1 MKIAL
6 VAPSGVPF
14 VVGGA
19 EKLWWGLSQHV
30 NRHTAHELELI
41 KLPSAEHDFAA
52 IVASY
57 QRWSQ
62 LDLRQFDAVI
72 STKYPAWMVDHPN
85 HIVYLQHKLRG
96 LYDTYPAGLP
106 LEPERLPTAA
116 KPLWALITSAD
127 TNRSMLPDIFGHA
140 HNLLTST
147 ALAPQELAQLTALP
161 GPLLRSLV
169 HKLDAIALQPGG
181 IRSYLA
187 ISGVVAGRADYFPA
201 QASVQVLPHPSNL
214 EGLHGG
220 PYETVFTASRLDGPK
235 RLALLIGAYRRTRT
249 RVPLCIAG
257 DGPDAA
263 HLRELAQGDPRI
275 HFLGRLTDEQLIEQ
289 YSRAALVPFVPYME
303 DMGLITLEAMAC
315 GKPVLTVSDAGGVTE
330 FVRDGINGRIVPPTE
345 KALAAVLDELLADPQ
360 RVHAMGQ
367 AALETAAQVSWQRT
381 AHGLLQAAEA
391 GLASRLAQAPH
402 VLTPGASAARRAAG
416 HRPRVLVL
424 NTFSVYPPDNGGKKR
439 MYYLYQGLAQ
449 WADVTLLNLGSWGT
463 PAQQRQLAPHLKEIC
478 VPPTEAFGKAEQA
491 LSKALGGKP
500 VTDIAALLHWDL
512 LQPLRDAFCALA
524 PHTDV
529 VVSAHMYLAPMID
542 ANWQGAVWYDAF
554 NVEADMKAV
563 VLGQPRPSHADATL
577 ALQAPALR
585 APDLADHCVR
595 QVASAEARMVRR
607 AERVW
612 AVSDENRERFAALYD
627 RPASSIELAVN
638 GTHVPGDAWLDTT
651 RRAALKER
659 LGLGGR
665 PLAIFVASYHGP
677 NLPAADDILA
687 MAHACP
693 EWAFALVGS
702 VCHHLKDRALPSNL
716 MMLGTVEEKALR
728 VLLRAAD
735 VGLNPMRSGSG
746 TNLKMLD
753 YAGHGL
759 LILSTPTGARGLAF
773 TPQIHYL
780 EREIEDFPATL
791 SSLVPQC
798 PAPHP
803 DARAAARQLVEQV
816 YEWNT
821 IAAALKP
828 SSTPAVQ

>member
-1 MKIAL
+1 
-6 VAPSGVPF
+6 
-14 VVGGA
+14 
-19 EKLWWGLSQHV
+19 
-30 NRHTAHELELI
+30 
-41 KLPSAEHDFAA
+41 
-52 IVASY
+52 
-57 QRWSQ
+57 
-62 LDLRQFDAVI
+62 
-72 STKYPAWMVDHPN
+72 
-85 HIVYLQHKLRG
+85 
-96 LYDTYPAGLP
+96 
-106 LEPERLPTAA
+106 
-116 KPLWALITSAD
+116 
-127 TNRSMLPDIFGHA
+127 
-140 HNLLTST
+140 
-147 ALAPQELAQLTALP
+147 
-161 GPLLRSLV
+161 
-169 HKLDAIALQPGG
+169 
-181 IRSYLA
+181 
-187 ISGVVAGRADYFPA
+187 
-201 QASVQVLPHPSNL
+201 
-214 EGLHGG
+214 
-220 PYETVFTASRLDGPK
+220 
-235 RLALLIGAYRRTRT
+235 
-249 RVPLCIAG
+249 
-257 DGPDAA
+257 
-263 HLRELAQGDPRI
+263 
-275 HFLGRLTDEQLIEQ
+275 
-289 YSRAALVPFVPYME
+289 
-303 DMGLITLEAMAC
+303 
-315 GKPVLTVSDAGGVTE
+315 
-330 FVRDGINGRIVPPTE
+330 
-345 KALAAVLDELLADPQ
+345 
-360 RVHAMGQ
+360 
-367 AALETAAQVSWQRT
+367 
-381 AHGLLQAAEA
+381 
-391 GLASRLAQAPH
+391 
-402 VLTPGASAARRAAG
+402 
-416 HRPRVLVL
+416 
-424 NTFSVYPPDNGGKKR
+424 
-439 MYYLYQGLAQ
+439 
-449 WADVTLLNLGSWGT
+449 
-463 PAQQRQLAPHLKEIC
+463 
-478 VPPTEAFGKAEQA
+478 
-491 LSKALGGKP
+491 
-500 VTDIAALLHWDL
+500 
-512 LQPLRDAFCALA
+512 
-524 PHTDV
+524 
-529 VVSAHMYLAPMID
+529 
-542 ANWQGAVWYDAF
+542 
-554 NVEADMKAV
+554 
-563 VLGQPRPSHADATL
+563 
-577 ALQAPALR
+577 
-585 APDLADHCVR
+585 
-595 QVASAEARMVRR
+595 MVRR